1 MKTATSYKVLIVD
14 DHPIVISGCR
24 ALLAQRPDITL
35 ITALDGE
42 QGYKLYTE
50 HQPDAAVID
59 IKLPGLSGF
68 EIARRIL
75 IKDPQ
80 ARIILFSMNDDPIFA
95 ARAIECG
102 AKGYIAKN
110 DDPNNFIKAI
120 VKVADGGVF
129 LTPEIAQKLAF
140 YNLKAADNPLSQLN
154 ARELEIVRLLCT
166 GKSTA
171 EIASDVNV
179 SYKTVANT
187 CSIVKNK
194 LGART
199 MIDLVR
205 IALAKSSRDFARAT
219 KQHIRI

>member
-1 MKTATSYKVLIVD
+1 VKVLIVD

-35 ITALDGE
+35 IAALDGE
-42 QGYKLYTE
+42 QGYKLYAE

-68 EIARRIL
+68 EITRRIL

-80 ARIILFSMNDDPIFA
+80 AKIILFSMNDDPIFA

-102 AKGYIAKN
+102 AKGYFAKN
-110 DDPNNFIKAI
+110 DDPNNFIEAI

-205 IALAKSSRDFARAT
+205 IALEHKIA
-219 KQHIRI
+219 